1 MPPKCCKVTKA
12 SELEYKVVESSVVT
26 EDELTRIV
34 NEMNGEGWSFDAF
47 HFVTREGSHRPAM
60 VFAMFTRAAQ

>member
-1 MPPKCCKVTKA
+1 MTNPA
-12 SELEYKVVESSVVT
+12 EMEYRVVESSVVT

-34 NEMNGEGWSFDAF
+34 NEMNSEGWSFDAF

-60 VFAMFTRAAQ
+60 VFAMFQRPRQQV